1 MNEASDFR
9 FAAKYALWKER
20 LLDLTASNRLL
31 NFRETKVS
39 TVQLTFP
46 EPLALFDALVLRER
60 SLKFPLFRGRTV
72 LGEAEDEIPASE
84 YRVTPGDLE
93 AKKAPPDL
101 ERSLYRLTSLARTYR
116 EERGINTLY
125 VAVGM
130 LVWRPA
136 DGATPQKAPLVLVP
150 VQLTRQDR
158 LHPYVLQPFDEDPE
172 VNPTLAYMLRRDFE
186 YALPVIPEEVGPES
200 LATILDSVSE
210 AVKRRGWA
218 VEMSAWLGQFQFRK
232 LAMYRDLEE
241 HEAIASTND
250 RLTAVAVGRE
260 YDGGLEGPSE
270 DGLDD
275 ISPAE
280 VFTALDADA
289 SQTQVIVRARGGED
303 LLVQGPPGTGKSQTI
318 ANLIAQFLLDGKK
331 VLFVS
336 EKMAAL
342 NVVHERLRECGLG
355 TFCLE
360 LHSDKANKRDTLM
373 RIGRAAACD
382 AVEQPAA
389 ERQFQELLRLRKELN
404 AYVRALHKPVLGLR
418 TAYDLH
424 GALAALE
431 GVPDVITDFDFDP
444 TTLSEQQEAEL
455 LERVARISRFADI
468 FDAPTPHLFVGLQAD
483 RWSAQLQAEV
493 AIAMRNLSSSAAALR
508 NATAAAAAMLDL
520 MPAQTFEAATHLQTT
535 LDLVASSPFPPRHWL
550 DGPEL
555 DELHEHERV
564 LAGDAANYHRI
575 IARLRA
581 MFDESFLR
589 LDAKALLSDLSPDL
603 GVPSKEA
610 VEVRCAM
617 CGQLNR
623 IPRLK
628 PGQRATCGN
637 CKEPLSVLNN
647 DREELLTAFEQHASG
662 IATLLR
668 DLDTLIE
675 RILSTSAR
683 LAINLGE
690 PAPGDIETAREL
702 AHLASSIA
710 PVGQAQSAW
719 FDLVGLGELRAEV
732 TECERQH
739 QRATLLR
746 QHIGRDFSERIQ
758 ILPIAEYHD
767 ALTTTFRGKFR
778 WLRPA
783 YRRLLRDLRST
794 LHMDRELSYT
804 DATGIVQQVSNLL
817 SIEHWFKER
826 QARHRA
832 TLGTLYAGEGT
843 DWKAL
848 DVRLTAMQGLH
859 DRFADALLRPIIR
872 GRLLSGD
879 ITMSSTATELQSLCE
894 AYSSLLLDNDVR
906 RFLPAIDAP
915 SFASVREGSRST
927 LLPVERFI
935 SGAAIVRGKMRV
947 PATTSLANAVEAL
960 ADLVV
965 SREIEQRVR
974 MNEEHS
980 RELLGHFYAGL
991 NTSFSKIDEALAWAA
1006 SFHKQSG
1013 TNRTV
1018 ADAAC
1023 DVNSVDRLT
1032 AMAGVHHEGLRDF
1045 AAAIERLRE
1054 FFPEEVCARLQQ
1066 EPFSSVEAWAG
1077 VRADR
1082 VGDLGDWLRYSEIV
1096 IECKEGG
1103 LHHFLDAARVA
1114 HVSARDLEQVLLKAI
1129 RVRQLDAVYRVLPP
1143 LRRFNVADHESLI
1156 LRFRKLD
1163 TALMLIHRRRVQA
1176 AVTSRRPDLN
1186 RAGAGQSRFL
1196 RREMAK
1202 QRRHAPLRRLFQ
1214 EAGRIILDLTPC
1226 LLMSPLSVATY
1237 LAKDAVDFDV
1247 AIFDE
1252 ASQMPIEDAV
1262 GTIFRSR
1269 QLIVAGDTKQ
1279 MPPSR
1284 FFERS
1289 VDDGGDDETTEQPL
1303 ESILEDCEAAG
1314 IESRPLRWH
1323 YRSRHES
1330 LIAFSNAEFYDNRLI
1345 TFPSPSVAPPRGLG
1359 VRFEYV
1365 ADGVYD
1371 RGASRTN
1378 RIEARRVAQV
1388 VQLHLEQFPA
1398 QSLGVIALSTA
1409 QAQAIDEEIQ
1419 NLLNSRPDLDAK
1431 LRTIDGDPFFV
1442 KSLENVQG
1450 DERDAMVI
1458 SIGYAKDA
1466 SGKLALQFGPVST
1479 DGGERRLNVAFT
1491 RARCQMIV
1499 VSSIRGGEI
1508 NVASVQKRG
1517 PKVLRRYLEYA
1528 ENGVL
1533 PDEMTSALA
1542 EPESPFEESVRSVL
1556 RHAGYE
1562 VDCQVGVSS
1571 YRIDLAVRHPNEPG
1585 HYLVGIECDGAA
1597 YHSSRVARDRDRL
1610 RQTVLEQRRW
1620 KIYRIW
1626 STDWIRNRRA
1636 SVERLLQHLQALR
1649 EYGKA
1654 GALADEPIV
1663 ISEPSIEPDLEIQAL
1678 SPVALPLA
1686 HNERPPF
1693 SDVIGVYV
1701 EATLPQR
1708 HRDAL
1713 YNGGAAGLRDL
1724 IVSVVAQE
1732 GPVHEEVV
1740 IGRIA
1745 RAHGLQRTGH
1755 IVEKTIL
1762 RAVAAAATAGVILRR
1777 ELFLWPTNARAA
1789 TPRRPAPGQPLRSIE
1804 HVAPEEIAEAAI
1816 LVIRSSRG
1824 INEADL
1830 TRETARVFGYQRTGE
1845 KIEQTITRVVNHL
1858 VAEGRVVLRAEF
1870 LVVASDGSRAAD
1882 IP

>member
-1 MNEASDFR
+1 MNDVSEAR
-9 FAAKYALWKER
+9 FEAKYAVWKDR

-39 TVQLTFP
+39 TVQITFP
-46 EPLALFDALVLRER
+46 DPLALFDSIVLRER
-60 SLKFPLFRGRTV
+60 SLKFPLYRGRTV
-72 LGEAEDEIPASE
+72 LGEAEDEIPATE
-84 YRVTPGDLE
+84 YRVMPGDLE
-93 AKKAPPDL
+93 AKKSPPDL

-125 VAVGM
+125 VAIGM

-136 DGATPQKAPLVLVP
+136 ESASPQKAPLVLVP

-186 YALPVIPEEVGPES
+186 YALPALPEEVGLES
-200 LATILDSVSE
+200 LATLFGSVSE

-241 HEAIASTND
+241 HAAIASTND
-250 RLTAVAVGRE
+250 RLTAVAIGRE
-260 YDGGLEGPSE
+260 YDGTLEGPSE

-360 LHSDKANKRDTLM
+360 LHSDKANKRDTLV

-382 AVEQPAA
+382 AVEYPAA
-389 ERQFQELLRLRKELN
+389 ERQFQELLHLRKELN
-404 AYVRALHKPVLGLR
+404 AYVRALHQPVLGLR
-418 TAYDLH
+418 TAYDIH
-424 GALAALE
+424 GALAALDT
-431 GVPDVITDFDFDP
+431 VPDVLTDFDFDP
-444 TTLSEQQEAEL
+444 ATLSEQQEAEL

-493 AIAMRNLSSSAAALR
+493 AIAMRNLGGSAAALR
-508 NATAAAAAMLDL
+508 NAAAAAAMLDL
-520 MPAQTFEAATHLQTT
+520 APPQTFEAANHLQAT
-535 LDLVASSPFPPRHWL
+535 LDLVASSPSPPRHWL
-550 DGPEL
+550 DGAEL
-555 DELHEHERV
+555 DEMHEHART
-564 LAGDAANYHRI
+564 LARDAANHRRI
-575 IARLRA
+575 IEHLRD

-589 LDAKALLSDLSPDL
+589 LDANALLADLSPDL
-603 GVPSKEA
+603 GLPSTDEPTEA
-610 VEVRCAM
+610 RCAN

-628 PGQRATCGN
+628 PGQRATCGS
-637 CKEPLSVLNN
+637 CKEPLIVLHS
-647 DREELLTAFEQHASG
+647 DRDELLNAFEQRASG
-662 IATLLR
+662 IAAVLR
-668 DLDTLIE
+668 SLDTTIE
-675 RILSTSAR
+675 RILSAGAQ
-683 LAINLGE
+683 LAMSLGE
-690 PAPGDIETAREL
+690 PAPNDTEAAREL
-702 AHLASSIA
+702 MLLATSIA
-710 PVGQAQSAW
+710 RVGQAQATW
-719 FDLVGLGELRAEV
+719 FDRASLVELRAEV

-739 QRATLLR
+739 QHAILLR
-746 QHIGRDFSERIQ
+746 QHIERDCTDRIQ
-758 ILPIAEYHD
+758 TLPIAEYHD
-767 ALTTTFRGKFR
+767 ALTTTFRGRFR

-783 YRRLLRDLRST
+783 YWRLVRDLRST
-794 LHMDRELSYT
+794 LHTDRALSYT
-804 DATGIVQQVSNLL
+804 DAMGIVQKVSKLL
-817 SIEHWFKER
+817 SIEQWFADR
-826 QARHRA
+826 QTRHVT
-832 TLGTLYAGEGT
+832 TLGALYAGEDT
-843 DWKAL
+843 DWKGL
-848 DVRLTAMQGLH
+848 DARLTAMQGLH
-859 DRFADALLRPIIR
+859 DRFADALQRPIIR
-872 GRLLSGD
+872 GHLVSGD
-879 ITMSSTATELQSLCE
+879 MTISSTATELQALCE
-894 AYSSLLLDNDVR
+894 ECASRLHDSDVR
-906 RFLPAIDAP
+906 RFLPTIDSP
-915 SFASVREGSRST
+915 SFAHVRDGCRAT
-927 LLPVERFI
+927 LLPLERFI
-935 SGAAIVRGKMRV
+935 SAAAIVRGKMRV
-947 PATTSLANAVEAL
+947 PATTSLASAVEAL

-965 SREIEQRVR
+965 AHEIEQRVR
-974 MNEEHS
+974 MNEKHS
-980 RELLGHFYAGL
+980 RALLAHLYAGL
-991 NTSFSKIDEALAWAA
+991 DTSFSTIDAALAWAA
-1006 SFHKQSG
+1006 RFRKHCG
-1013 TNRTV
+1013 TNRSLV
-1018 ADAAC
+1018 DAAC
-1023 DVNSVDRLT
+1023 DASAVERAMVAARSHQERL
-1032 AMAGVHHEGLRDF
+1032 HDF
-1045 AAAIERLRE
+1045 EAAIGRLRE
-1054 FFPEEVCARLQQ
+1054 FFPEEVCTSLQQ
-1066 EPFSSVEAWAG
+1066 EPFSAVEEWAR

-1082 VGDLGDWLRYSEIV
+1082 VGDLGDWLHYSEIV
-1096 IECKEGG
+1096 AECAEGG
-1103 LHHFLDAARVA
+1103 LHRFLD
-1114 HVSARDLEQVLLKAI
+1114 SARAAHISANNLEHVLLKAI
-1129 RVRQLDAVYRVLPP
+1129 RVRQLDAIYRVLPP

-1156 LRFRKLD
+1156 MRFRKLD
-1163 TALMLIHRRRVQA
+1163 TALMSIHRRRVQA

-1196 RREMAK
+1196 RREIAK

-1289 VDDGGDDETTEQPL
+1289 VDDGGDDDTAEQPL

-1314 IESRPLRWH
+1314 MESRPLRWH

-1378 RIEARRVAQV
+1378 RTEARRVAQV
-1388 VQLHLEQFPA
+1388 VQSHLEQFPN

-1419 NLLNSRPDLDAK
+1419 SLLNSRPDLDAK
-1431 LRTIDGDPFFV
+1431 LRTSDRDPFFV

-1508 NVASVQKRG
+1508 NVAAVQKRG

-1528 ENGVL
+1528 EHGVL

-1556 RHAGYE
+1556 RDAGYE
-1562 VDCQVGVSS
+1562 VDCQVGVSR

-1626 STDWIRNRRA
+1626 STDWIRNRR
-1636 SVERLLQHLQALR
+1636 STVERLLRHLQQLR
-1649 EYGKA
+1649 ERGEVGLIA
-1654 GALADEPIV
+1654 DALPDEPLA
-1663 ISEPSIEPDLEIQAL
+1663 ISEPSITADFDMPTVSPRAAPLVHQEHAL
-1678 SPVALPLA
+1678 YSEAISL
-1686 HNERPPF
+1686 
-1693 SDVIGVYV
+1693 YV

-1713 YNGGAAGLRDL
+1713 YNGCG
-1724 IVSVVAQE
+1724 SSS
-1732 GPVHEEVV
+1732 
-1740 IGRIA
+1740 
-1745 RAHGLQRTGH
+1745 
-1755 IVEKTIL
+1755 
-1762 RAVAAAATAGVILRR
+1762 
-1777 ELFLWPTNARAA
+1777 
-1789 TPRRPAPGQPLRSIE
+1789 RSNRCGCC
-1804 HVAPEEIAEAAI
+1804 A
-1816 LVIRSSRG
+1816 RSSRPRRDCRCPHC
-1824 INEADL
+1824 A
-1830 TRETARVFGYQRTGE
+1830 
-1845 KIEQTITRVVNHL
+1845 
-1858 VAEGRVVLRAEF
+1858 
-1870 LVVASDGSRAAD
+1870 GSRSSTCWSHRRENDPPRGRCRRASWCHRTPRELPVVDKRSGGNATTTRAGPTPPRNRACCAGGD
-1882 IP
+1882 RRGSNTRHPGLARH

>member
-1 MNEASDFR
+1 MNDVSDAR
-9 FAAKYALWKER
+9 FEAKYAVWKER

-39 TVQLTFP
+39 TVQITFP
-46 EPLALFDALVLRER
+46 DPLALFDAIVLRER
-60 SLKFPLFRGRTV
+60 SLKFPLYRGRTV
-72 LGEAEDEIPASE
+72 LDEAEDEIPATE

-93 AKKAPPDL
+93 AKKSPPDL

-125 VAVGM
+125 VAIGM

-136 DGATPQKAPLVLVP
+136 DGASPQKAPLVLVP
-150 VQLTRQDR
+150 VQLARQDR

-186 YALPVIPEEVGPES
+186 YALPALPEEITPES
-200 LATILDSVSE
+200 LATLFESVSK

-218 VEMSAWLGQFQFRK
+218 VETSAWLGQFQFRK

-241 HEAIASTND
+241 HAAIASTNE
-250 RLTAVAVGRE
+250 RLTAVAIGRE
-260 YDGGLEGPSE
+260 YDGTLEGPSE

-360 LHSDKANKRDTLM
+360 LHSDKANKRDTLV

-382 AVEQPAA
+382 PVEYPVA
-389 ERQFQELLRLRKELN
+389 ERQFQELLHLRKELN
-404 AYVRALHKPVLGLR
+404 AYVRALHQPALGLR
-418 TAYDLH
+418 TAYDIH
-424 GALAALE
+424 GALAALDA
-431 GVPDVITDFDFDP
+431 VPDVVTDLDFDP
-444 TTLSEQQEAEL
+444 ATLNEQQEAEL
-455 LERVARISRFADI
+455 LEHVAGISRFADI
-468 FDAPTPHLFVGLQAD
+468 FDAPTPHLFAGLRAD

-493 AIAMRNLSSSAAALR
+493 AIAMRNLSTSAAALR
-508 NATAAAAAMLDL
+508 NTGADAAAMLDL
-520 MPAQTFEAATHLQTT
+520 AQPQTFEAAHHLQAT
-535 LDLVASSPFPPRHWL
+535 LDLVASSPSPPRHWL
-550 DGPEL
+550 DGVDL
-555 DELHEHERV
+555 DELHEHAST
-564 LAGDAANYHRI
+564 LARDAENHRRI
-575 IARLRA
+575 IEQLRD

-589 LDAKALLSDLSPDL
+589 LDANALLADLSPDL
-603 GVPSKEA
+603 GVPSTHEPT
-610 VEVRCAM
+610 EVRCAN

-628 PGQRATCGN
+628 PGQRATCGS
-637 CKEPLSVLNN
+637 CKEPLTVHHG
-647 DREELLTAFEQHASG
+647 DRDELLNVFEQRASA
-662 IATLLR
+662 IATVLR
-668 DLDTLIE
+668 GLDETIAQV
-675 RILSTSAR
+675 LSVGAR
-683 LAINLGE
+683 LAMSLGE
-690 PAPGDIETAREL
+690 PTPSDFEAAREL
-702 AHLASSIA
+702 VLLASSIA
-710 PVGQAQSAW
+710 RVGQAQPTW
-719 FDLVGLGELRAEV
+719 FDRASLVELRAEV

-746 QHIGRDFSERIQ
+746 QHIEREFTDRIQ
-758 ILPIAEYHD
+758 TLPIAEYHN
-767 ALTTTFRGKFR
+767 ALTTTFRGRFR

-783 YRRLLRDLRST
+783 YWRLLRDLRST
-794 LHMDRELSYT
+794 LRTDRALSYT
-804 DATGIVQQVSNLL
+804 DATGFVQKVSKLL
-817 SIEHWFKER
+817 SIEQWFADR
-826 QARHRA
+826 RTQHVN
-832 TLGTLYAGEGT
+832 TLGALYAGEGT
-843 DWKAL
+843 DWKGL
-848 DVRLTAMQGLH
+848 DARLTAMQGLH
-859 DRFADALLRPIIR
+859 DRFVDALQRPIIR
-872 GRLLSGD
+872 GHLVSGD
-879 ITMSSTATELQSLCE
+879 MTISSTATELQALCE
-894 AYSSLLLDNDVR
+894 ACASRLDDSDVR
-906 RFLPAIDAP
+906 RFLPTIDAQ
-915 SFASVREGSRST
+915 SFAHVRDSCRTT
-927 LLPVERFI
+927 LLPLERFI
-935 SGAAIVRGKMRV
+935 SAAAIVRGKMRV
-947 PATTSLANAVEAL
+947 PATTPLTNAVEAL

-965 SREIEQRVR
+965 AHEIEQRVR
-974 MNEEHS
+974 MSEEHS
-980 RELLGHFYAGL
+980 RALLAHLYAGL
-991 NTSFSKIDEALAWAA
+991 DTSFSAIDTALAWAA
-1006 SFHKQSG
+1006 RFRKHCG
-1013 TNRTV
+1013 TNRSL

-1023 DVNSVDRLT
+1023 DASSIDR
-1032 AMAGVHHEGLRDF
+1032 AAVAARSHQERLRDF
-1045 AAAIERLRE
+1045 EAAIGRLRE
-1054 FFPEEVCARLQQ
+1054 FFPEEVCTSLQQ
-1066 EPFSSVEAWAG
+1066 QPLSTVEEWAR

-1082 VGDLGDWLRYSEIV
+1082 VGDLGDWLHYSEIV
-1096 IECKEGG
+1096 AECAESG
-1103 LHHFLDAARVA
+1103 LQRFLDSARAARI
-1114 HVSARDLEQVLLKAI
+1114 SADNLEHVLLKVL
-1129 RVRQLDAVYRVLPP
+1129 RVRQLDAIYRGLPP
-1143 LRRFNVADHESLI
+1143 LRRFNVADHENLI
-1156 LRFRKLD
+1156 TRFRKLD
-1163 TALMLIHRRRVQA
+1163 TALMSIHRRRVQA
-1176 AVTSRRPDLN
+1176 AVSSRRPDLN

-1196 RREMAK
+1196 RREIAK

-1269 QLIVAGDTKQ
+1269 QLIVAGDAKQ

-1289 VDDGGDDETTEQPL
+1289 VDDGGEEDIAEQPL

-1314 IESRPLRWH
+1314 MESRPLRWH

-1378 RIEARRVAQV
+1378 RTEARRVAHV
-1388 VQLHLEQFPA
+1388 VQLHLEQFPN

-1431 LRTIDGDPFFV
+1431 LRTSEGDPFFV

-1508 NVASVQKRG
+1508 NVAAVQKRG

-1528 ENGVL
+1528 EDGVL

-1556 RHAGYE
+1556 RDAGYD
-1562 VDCQVGVSS
+1562 VDCQVGVSR
-1571 YRIDLAVRHPNEPG
+1571 YRIDLAVRHPSEPG

-1626 STDWIRNRRA
+1626 STDWIRNRR
-1636 SVERLLQHLQALR
+1636 STVERLLRHLQELR
-1649 EYGKA
+1649 ERGEV
-1654 GALADEPIV
+1654 GGLADALPEPV
-1663 ISEPSIEPDLEIQAL
+1663 APDEPSIVSEFDVPAAPTIT
-1678 SPVALPLA
+1678 PLV
-1686 HNERPPF
+1686 HQEHPPY
-1693 SDVIGVYV
+1693 SDAISVYV
-1701 EATLPQR
+1701 EATLPKR

-1713 YNGGAAGLRDL
+1713 YNGGAAALRDL
-1724 IVSVVAQE
+1724 IVAVVAQE
-1732 GPVHEEVV
+1732 APVHEDIVV
-1740 IGRIA
+1740 VRIA
-1745 RAHGLQRTGH
+1745 RAHGLQRAGH

-1762 RAVAAAATAGVILRR
+1762 RAVAAAVRAGAIARR
-1777 ELFLWPTNARAA
+1777 ESFLWPTNVRAV
-1789 TPRRPAPGQPLRSIE
+1789 TPRRPAPGQPLRAIE

-1824 INEADL
+1824 INDADL
-1830 TRETARVFGYQRTGE
+1830 KRETARVFGYQRTGE
-1845 KIEQTITRVVNHL
+1845 KIEQTVAQVINGL
-1858 VAEGRVVLRAEF
+1858 VAEGRIVIRGGF
-1870 LVVASDGSRAAD
+1870 LVVTS
-1882 IP
+1882 